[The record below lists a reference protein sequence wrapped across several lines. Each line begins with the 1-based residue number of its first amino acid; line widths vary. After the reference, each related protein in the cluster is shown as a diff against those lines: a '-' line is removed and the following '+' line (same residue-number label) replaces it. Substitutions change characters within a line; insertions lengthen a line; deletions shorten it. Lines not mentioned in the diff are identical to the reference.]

1 MYKHVLQER
10 HGLHWVLHLVKMTE
24 KTTVI
29 MSSLYVIPSA
39 GAAFSGHLASCMVS
53 MGYVLCK
60 ADPDLWMRP
69 EICPEDKV
77 QYYTLMLC
85 YVDDILCIHQIAN
98 SVLCTSLFNS
108 NRLHDV
114 VWSCTMISTK
124 HVQQIVSNLRPM

>member
-1 MYKHVLQER
+1 MN
-10 HGLHWVLHLVKMTE
+10 
-24 KTTVI
+24 
-29 MSSLYVIPSA
+29 
-39 GAAFSGHLASCMVS
+39 
-53 MGYVLCK
+53 GYVQACVTGKAWTALGPTFGEDDRKDNSYYEFSVCHTICRSCLQWPPCK
-60 ADPDLWMRP
+60 LHADPDLWMRP